1 MEKMIQIAESYGW
14 AVDMDSDSIEF
25 NQCSPAGEDFS
36 FTVLTKDASD
46 AESLAA
52 EVRSYADSFD
62 TEEHVKM
69 LVDAQGSVS
78 GVPDIKTLVEDAD
91 AIQEMLNDLADAL
104 ENGDAN
110 TDDEETEACGLEGT
124 YEWLLNNFDIDGTAG
139 RIIHN
144 VLEYADRMTGD
155 EQYEFLTEMLD
166 GTIGLSDR
174 EALLRVEAAQQVR
187 FSLVEVVLILCF
199 SVCEHIGMIVPIL
212 FQQHGL
218 ALTKLTLGRFVI
230 KEVVVRC
237 ADKLLHEI
245 AGFLPVAGKSL
256 QSGSLRQAND
266 RRAKVSGDI
275 HMIAVHHRT
284 NRVRLRPWLSPV
296 QNAHVF
302 VQNVEACLVVC
313 ESLFSFYHF
322 LIHFLLLLSAF
333 SSSCVQNP
341 GKR

>member
-78 GVPDIKTLVEDAD
+78 GVPDIKTLVEDTD

-104 ENGDAN
+104 ENGNAD

-174 EALLRVEAAQQVR
+174 EIRN
-187 FSLVEVVLILCF
+187 LCW
-199 SVCEHIGMIVPIL
+199 
-212 FQQHGL
+212 
-218 ALTKLTLGRFVI
+218 
-230 KEVVVRC
+230 
-237 ADKLLHEI
+237 
-245 AGFLPVAGKSL
+245 
-256 QSGSLRQAND
+256 N
-266 RRAKVSGDI
+266 
-275 HMIAVHHRT
+275 
-284 NRVRLRPWLSPV
+284 
-296 QNAHVF
+296 
-302 VQNVEACLVVC
+302 
-313 ESLFSFYHF
+313 
-322 LIHFLLLLSAF
+322 
-333 SSSCVQNP
+333 
-341 GKR
+341 